1 MPRTACASAS
11 ARRCASLSRQLFPS
25 AQRPFDRDQRSGAA
39 LCCPQA
45 GQKPARL
52 VLAPEQRHSGMLGS
66 WREHGETMAPIV
78 ARGPSAASENDPER
92 ATEIVALHPD
102 HHPEPRAQTRPDFA
116 RFLVPSQ
123 SRVRL
128 NPAQSL
134 EHPADRSVRQRR
146 EPQERRRPI
155 AAQPTR
161 CPRIRGAP
169 FRRAE
174 REQHDRSALAG
185 VSETAAE
192 PLRAR
197 SVTALHIVDDHE
209 RAVRISWHGQRSALR
224 VRQPQLQHP
233 CSVAAGSAG
242 DLEQQAAAADAGRA
256 LDDEQPAAPVP
267 GVTDRREDPAD
278 LPVALQQR
286 EALRS
291 TALVSGSGHV
301 VQHISAAAQHAQW
314 TAGRGFW

>member
-1 MPRTACASAS
+1 MCQRFGPSLCLSEQAALSQCPTALRPRSAPP
-11 ARRCASLSRQLFPS
+11 APRCAVR
-25 AQRPFDRDQRSGAA
+25 RPARSQRSSCSRPSSGTAECSVGGESTA
-39 LCCPQA
+39 
-45 GQKPARL
+45 KPWRRL
-52 VLAPEQRHSGMLGS
+52 LPGGH
-66 WREHGETMAPIV
+66 P
-78 ARGPSAASENDPER
+78 PASENDPER

-102 HHPEPRAQTRPDFA
+102 HHPEARTQTRPNFT
-116 RFLVPSQ
+116 RFLVRQ

-209 RAVRISWHGQRSALR
+209 RAVRISWHGQRSVLR